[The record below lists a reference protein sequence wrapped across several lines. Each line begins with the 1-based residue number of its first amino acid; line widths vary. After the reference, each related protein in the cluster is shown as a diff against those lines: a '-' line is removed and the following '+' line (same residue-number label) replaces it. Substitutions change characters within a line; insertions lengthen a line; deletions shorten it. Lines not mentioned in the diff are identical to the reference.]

1 MSKEYYVIGL
11 VGKRGEDAFE
21 DMIDVEGIYE

>member
-1 MSKEYYVIGL
+1 SKEYYVIGL

-21 DMIDVEGIYE
+21 DLIDVEGIYE